1 MTQHL
6 PIDNLLNTLLSETVF
21 GKDLSDND
29 KATVKEM
36 VQALTG
42 EMNDELIQQTEASN
56 SESSANQDA
65 IAQLDVM
72 LSELGV
78 DPKILSSDVTLD
90 DLFDQQSDSTLIEAL
105 SDHVDSA
112 YSLIEVLSS
121 RPSTR
126 QSLDELRRVELH
138 LTAAEIGVAD
148 LQQTLEGCRQ
158 SQPTHHSL
166 RQRIKAVLLKEFN
179 FINRLVRWV

>member
-1 MTQHL
+1 MTQQL

-21 GKDLSDND
+21 GKDLSEND
-29 KATVKEM
+29 KTTVKEM
-36 VQALTG
+36 VQALTR
-42 EMNDELIQQTEASN
+42 EMNDELIQQPDADN
-56 SESSANQDA
+56 SEFVTDDDA
-65 IAQLDVM
+65 IAQLDAM

-78 DPKILSSDVTLD
+78 DPKVLSPDVTLD
-90 DLFDQQSDSTLIEAL
+90 DLFDQQSDSTLIDAL

-148 LQQTLEGCRQ
+148 LQQILEGCRQ
-158 SQPTHHSL
+158 SQPTQHSL
-166 RQRIKAVLLKEFN
+166 RQRIKTVLLKEFN
-179 FINRLVRWV
+179 FINRLVRRV